1 MPSTRSRSSTPPT
14 RAFGRTAGRCP
25 SHGSKRMYLGVSS
38 ESYGPLLDDGRLKL
52 DEWFRLCADELGVG
66 AVELEDRHV
75 GAPTPA
81 RLDEVRA
88 AADRHR
94 LEIVNIALMNN
105 FGLADPA
112 ARRAEEARTIE
123 WLEASRR

>member
-1 MPSTRSRSSTPPT
+1 
-14 RAFGRTAGRCP
+14 
-25 SHGSKRMYLGVSS
+25 MYLGVSS

-52 DEWFRLCADELGVG
+52 DEWFGLCTDELGVG
-66 AVELEDRHV
+66 VVELEDRHV
-75 GAPTPA
+75 GTPTPA

-105 FGLADPA
+105 FGLTDPA
-112 ARRAEEARTIE
+112 ACRAEEARTIE
-123 WLEASRR
+123 WLEASRRLRTRFLRTFAGWPEGERGVQWPAMLGALRT